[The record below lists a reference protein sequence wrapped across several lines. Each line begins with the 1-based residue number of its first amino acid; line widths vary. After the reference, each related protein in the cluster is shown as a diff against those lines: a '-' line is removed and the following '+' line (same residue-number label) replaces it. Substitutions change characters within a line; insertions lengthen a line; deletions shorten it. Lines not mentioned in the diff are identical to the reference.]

1 MPARTEYPHI
11 VLNDQGIPVIEGT
24 TMKVIEL
31 VAVRHAYGWSP
42 EELQL
47 QYPSLTQ
54 SRIHAALA
62 YYWDHA
68 DVLDR
73 EVDRQ
78 VAEYE
83 AQKQAKAAEPS
94 PLRQRLRVKGLL

>member
-1 MPARTEYPHI
+1 MTMPARTEYPHI
-11 VLNDQGIPVIEGT
+11 VLNDQGIRVIEGT

-31 VAVRHAYGWSP
+31 VAARHTYGWSP

-62 YYWDHA
+62 YYLGSCRRTGPRGGSA
-68 DVLDR
+68 
-73 EVDRQ
+73 
-78 VAEYE
+78 
-83 AQKQAKAAEPS
+83 S
-94 PLRQRLRVKGLL
+94 GRV